1 LRAVSARRSNLDWH
15 HVREHRRRPGERAAE
30 WERWSMDERWVLP
43 TAEELLERSV
53 AVWNERF
60 ELVIEDLVSLPR
72 SRPIVAE
79 GPSAFPWNVT
89 RIISSPRQAIFL
101 VPAPPVRD
109 RIREGREVDGPRF
122 GDDTGDPARA
132 RANLRARDLLLNQRI
147 AASCE
152 KLGLRW
158 IWIDGSLDLDASLA
172 LLEEH
177 FRPHLP
183 DTLNV

>member
-1 LRAVSARRSNLDWH
+1 
-15 HVREHRRRPGERAAE
+15 
-30 WERWSMDERWVLP
+30 MDERWVLP
-43 TAEELLERSV
+43 SAEELLERSI

-79 GPSAFPWNVT
+79 GPSAFPWSVS
-89 RIISSPRQAIFL
+89 RIIRSPRQAIFL

-109 RIREGREVDGPRF
+109 RIREGRERDGPRF

-147 AASCE
+147 AASCGE
-152 KLGLRW
+152 LGLRW
-158 IWIDGSLDLDASLA
+158 IWIDGSLDLDDSLGV
-172 LLEEH
+172 LEEH

-183 DTLNV
+183 ATPNV